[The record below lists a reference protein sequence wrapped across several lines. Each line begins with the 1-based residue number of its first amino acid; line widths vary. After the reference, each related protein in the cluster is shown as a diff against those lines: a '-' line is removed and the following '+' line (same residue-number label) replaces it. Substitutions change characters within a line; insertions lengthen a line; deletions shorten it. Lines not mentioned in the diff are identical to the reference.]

1 MSEQVTF
8 KSNRGGM
15 DIPPAAAL
23 YLLADVAYGDPVHST
38 PGSRAFAKAM
48 LEELLRLAR
57 ARGYK
62 QSDILHTLLAKNQ
75 LTDRVMIMAQV
86 ACDVIGGA
94 IVCGAVAKSGLL

>member
-1 MSEQVTF
+1 MNDPITF
-8 KSNRGGM
+8 RSNRAGM

-23 YLLADVAYGDPVHST
+23 YLIADVAYGDPTHST
-38 PGSRAFAKAM
+38 PASRAFAKAM
-48 LEELLRLAR
+48 LEELLALASDW
-57 ARGYK
+57 GYP

-94 IVCGAVAKSGLL
+94 IVCAAVERSGLL